1 LKRSPGKWRWQIGVT
16 DIVDVNAN
24 ISSRINL
31 MRIVLISGIVF
42 VHVPHDPA
50 TSPYVGTYGVL
61 DWLRV
66 FLGDSLFRVGVPCLS
81 AISGYL
87 LFRRGLDSFDY
98 GKTLK
103 TKARTVLLPFLLW
116 NIAFLALAF
125 VAQSKGISFGY
136 LPDIV
141 GASAREWL
149 NLAVALQDLPIN
161 VPLYFLRDL
170 LLCIVLSPVLA
181 WLIKRYPMQTL
192 AVLFAYAV
200 LPLPNGIFLKK
211 SILFGFSVGIYMS
224 LHRVDVRSLDRFSWP
239 ITIAVLGASV
249 LLSLVLY
256 QYGPDFPVWVDMLRS
271 LTALSGILGSWAVSA
286 LLVRTNVGASLARG
300 GGLSFWIFCTHYP
313 LLVLFWM
320 IWNRAGHG
328 YYPAFYY
335 TVPFITIAI
344 LVAAYGL
351 AGRWLPNLTA
361 ILTGSRAGAARGAKV
376 RPAEQRAE
384 LSPQQRT

>member
-1 LKRSPGKWRWQIGVT
+1 MT

-50 TSPYVGTYGVL
+50 TSPYLGTYGVL
-61 DWLRV
+61 DFLRV

-116 NIAFLALAF
+116 NIAFLALVF

-136 LPDIV
+136 LPEVV

-149 NLAVALQDLPIN
+149 NLAVALQGLPID

-211 SILFGFSVGIYMS
+211 SILFGFSTGIYMS
-224 LHRVDVRSLDRFSWP
+224 LHRVDVRGLDRFSWP
-239 ITIAVLGASV
+239 ITIAVLGASL
-249 LLSLVLY
+249 LLSVVLF
-256 QYGPDFPVWVDMLRS
+256 QYGPEFPVWVDMLRS
-271 LTALSGILGSWAVSA
+271 LTALSGILGSWAVSER
-286 LLVRTNVGASLARG
+286 LVRTSLGSRLGRG
-300 GGLSFWIFCTHYP
+300 SGLSFWIFCTHYP

-320 IWNRAGHG
+320 IWNRTGFG

-344 LVAAYGL
+344 LVVAYGL

-361 ILTGSRAGAARGAKV
+361 TLTGSRANA
-376 RPAEQRAE
+376 RPAEQRGE

>member
-1 LKRSPGKWRWQIGVT
+1 VT

-103 TKARTVLLPFLLW
+103 TKARTVLLPFLIW

-125 VAQSKGISFGY
+125 VAQSSGIGFGY
-136 LPDIV
+136 LPDVV
-141 GASAREWL
+141 GASTREWL

-192 AVLFAYAV
+192 ALLLAYAV

-256 QYGPDFPVWVDMLRS
+256 RYGPDFPVWVDMLRS
-271 LTALSGILGSWAVSA
+271 LTALSGILGSWAISE

-320 IWNRAGHG
+320 IWNRAGFG

>member
-1 LKRSPGKWRWQIGVT
+1 M
-16 DIVDVNAN
+16 DVNAN

-103 TKARTVLLPFLLW
+103 TKARTVLLPFLIW

-125 VAQSKGISFGY
+125 VAQSKGFSFGY
-136 LPDIV
+136 LPDVV

-192 AVLFAYAV
+192 ALLLAYAV

-211 SILFGFSVGIYMS
+211 SILFGFSAGIYMS

-271 LTALSGILGSWAVSA
+271 LTALSGILGSWAVSE

-320 IWNRAGHG
+320 SWNRAGFG

-361 ILTGSRAGAARGAKV
+361 ILTGSRAGVARGAKA

>member
-1 LKRSPGKWRWQIGVT
+1 MT

-50 TSPYVGTYGVL
+50 TSPYVGAYGVL

-125 VAQSKGISFGY
+125 VAQSNGIGFGY
-136 LPDIV
+136 LPDVV
-141 GASAREWL
+141 GASTREWL

-192 AVLFAYAV
+192 ALLLAYAV

-224 LHRVDVRSLDRFSWP
+224 LNRVDVRSLDRFSWP

-256 QYGPDFPVWVDMLRS
+256 RYGPDFPVWVDMLRS

-320 IWNRAGHG
+320 IWNRAGFG

>member
-1 LKRSPGKWRWQIGVT
+1 M
-16 DIVDVNAN
+16 DVNAN

-136 LPDIV
+136 LPDVV

-271 LTALSGILGSWAVSA
+271 LTALCGILGSWAVSA
-286 LLVRTNVGASLARG
+286 LLVRTNVGTSLARG